1 MQVRVAPRKDQAH
14 GDRGQ
19 AGGPNLG
26 SGSMRQLLH
35 GAWGAPRGRLRAEA
49 GPQVDPRIGLG
60 AKAESPR
67 VGRGLGETIWG

>member
-1 MQVRVAPRKDQAH
+1 MVIEGRREVQIW
-14 GDRGQ
+14 GQ
-19 AGGPNLG
+19 AACG
-26 SGSMRQLLH
+26 LLH